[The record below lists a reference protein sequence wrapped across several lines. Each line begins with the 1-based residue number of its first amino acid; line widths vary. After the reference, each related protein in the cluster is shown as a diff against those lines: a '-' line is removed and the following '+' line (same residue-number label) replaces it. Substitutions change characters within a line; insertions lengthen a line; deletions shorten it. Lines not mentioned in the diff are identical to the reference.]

1 MTRGDSEKRPRL
13 PLLLVFAGII
23 DLLVFNSVRLW
34 GQIDAQERWA
44 RAGELLLIAIGAWV
58 VVWPESFPPWRRPT
72 GSSGPEGT
80 GRHPEAGRAE
90 PLSWPTDLNENEL
103 PGSG

>member
-1 MTRGDSEKRPRL
+1 MTRDDSEKRPRL
-13 PLLLVFAGII
+13 LLFLVFAGVVS
-23 DLLVFNSVRLW
+23 LLVFNSVRLW

-44 RAGELLLIAIGAWV
+44 RAGELLLVAIGAWV
-58 VVWPESFPPWRRPT
+58 VVWPESFPPWRRPA

-90 PLSWPTDLNENEL
+90 PLSRPTDLSENED
-103 PGSG
+103 SGAG